1 MKTSRSS
8 GHSSSNKL
16 HPRELMLIRRLW
28 VWGWTDER
36 IWKEYHIPIDVIQK
50 AKKKVERQAIE
61 EFNNKEMQAFELVKF
76 KDRLKF
82 IIYNMNAIA
91 KDPNVSHADRIKS
104 EAIKLDA
111 LAMLRNAIEASIS
124 SPDPRTA
131 LKKIVEQS
139 IRRERGGQVYTQ
151 DESLSSG

>member
-1 MKTSRSS
+1 M
-8 GHSSSNKL
+8 
-16 HPRELMLIRRLW
+16 
-28 VWGWTDER
+28 
-36 IWKEYHIPIDVIQK
+36 PIDVIQK

-82 IIYNMNAIA
+82 IIDNMDAIA
-91 KDPNVSHADRIKS
+91 KDSNVSHADRIKS

-124 SPDPRTA
+124 SPDPHTA
-131 LKKIVEQS
+131 LKKIVEK
-139 IRRERGGQVYTQ
+139 
-151 DESLSSG
+151 SSSSHKQQILR